1 METEVWRQTA
11 PTKTAM
17 ETSPV
22 SSAHG
27 GDVAQRTTESPAA
40 TSTTAQTAHVGQDG
54 PDGAAAAAPAT
65 LASTETPEV
74 AGGTAGR
81 QSRASSL
88 HRAAQ
93 ALLDAWDKLAAA
105 DSDAADALHEPIA
118 GLRAAVTTTF
128 AAAEPSRPPKATK
141 QSQVP
146 AMLSRTVVLR
156 QSCG

>member
-1 METEVWRQTA
+1 VSGARGATPRNSDVHYRPDRSCGPGRARWR
-11 PTKTAM
+11 
-17 ETSPV
+17 
-22 SSAHG
+22 G
-27 GDVAQRTTESPAA
+27 GGR
-40 TSTTAQTAHVGQDG
+40 
-54 PDGAAAAAPAT
+54 T

-93 ALLDAWDKLAAA
+93 ALLDAWDKLAVA

-156 QSCG
+156 QS